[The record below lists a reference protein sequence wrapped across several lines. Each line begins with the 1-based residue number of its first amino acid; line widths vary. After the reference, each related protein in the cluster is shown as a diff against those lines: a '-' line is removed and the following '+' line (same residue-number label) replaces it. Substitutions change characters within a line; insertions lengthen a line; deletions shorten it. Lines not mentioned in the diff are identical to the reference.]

1 MRRAG
6 SMSKGRR
13 NWRQSRLLLVALITA
28 AIAATYTLISWVH
41 SSSFTQEEL
50 AARTR
55 AVAKDNMQ
63 ERTCMLHMS
72 IRTACMHRAMY
83 VGFDKGVVRPLP
95 RAGNDVISTA
105 SNFGA
110 RCSFIKGCLR

>member
-1 MRRAG
+1 
-6 SMSKGRR
+6 MSKGRR

-28 AIAATYTLISWVH
+28 AIAATYTLISWVQ

-63 ERTCMLHMS
+63 ERTCRLHMS
-72 IRTACMHRAMY
+72 IYPDCMHAPSHVCR
-83 VGFDKGVVRPLP
+83 V
-95 RAGNDVISTA
+95 
-105 SNFGA
+105 
-110 RCSFIKGCLR
+110 